1 MTIINLGA
9 DRAALLQGQACRFE
23 EEIQGSIKKID
34 DKKKERRKD
43 EDEVDGKRGEEK
55 RGQEKREDDKI

>member
-1 MTIINLGA
+1 MVQTEPPYYK
-9 DRAALLQGQACRFE
+9 DRFE
-23 EEIQGSIKKID
+23 EEIQGSIKKIN

-55 RGQEKREDDKI
+55 REDDKI